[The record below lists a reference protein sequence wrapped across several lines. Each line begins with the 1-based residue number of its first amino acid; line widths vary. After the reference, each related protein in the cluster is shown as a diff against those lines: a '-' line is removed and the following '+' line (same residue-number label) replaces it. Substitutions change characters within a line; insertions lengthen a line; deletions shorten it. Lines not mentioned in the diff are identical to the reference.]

1 MAIEYKGQKVYT
13 VVDVDQMVKN
23 KNYTT
28 RWVSKRKNTLIE
40 GVDYFQLSAEEYRE
54 LTGMFTVRPTKLLT
68 QVCVDKIVEMA
79 SKTMKD
85 KKPEDKKPEEKI
97 ADKKEKTKV
106 SPIVKPLTNEEIK
119 ESKIEVKEVKSEP
132 KPEPIAEPTPEPKP
146 EQKVEVK
153 QEAQI
158 IVDLNKVFQQFV
170 LLQTKQTEILQQQSN
185 IMQNQIIDLHSML
198 RELMLYNMEHPT
210 IAPNGNDFPD
220 FGTYLKEVNKAIK
233 KITSLQDSK
242 FHSRNEVLKEAYG
255 LLTKEY
261 GIVWEQLK
269 KDFFKIYNRYPVSTI
284 ESCWY
289 VEQNPVMRNILLAKL
304 NTIYEQEKAR

>member
-40 GVDYFQLSAEEYRE
+40 GVDYFQLTAEEYRE

-68 QVCVDKIVEMA
+68 QVCVDKIIEMA

-85 KKPEDKKPEEKI
+85 KKPEDKKPEEKKTEEKI
-97 ADKKEKTKV
+97 ADKKAKAKV
-106 SPIVKPLTNEEIK
+106 SPIAESIKEEIK
-119 ESKIEVKEVKSEP
+119 ESKPKIEVKEIKSEP
-132 KPEPIAEPTPEPKP
+132 KIEPK
-146 EQKVEVK
+146 VEAK
-153 QEAQI
+153 QDTQI

-210 IAPNGNDFPD
+210 MAPKENDFPD
-220 FGTYLKEVNKAIK
+220 FGTYLKEVNKAVK
-233 KITSLQDSK
+233 RVTSLQGSK
-242 FHSRNEVLKEAYG
+242 YHDRNEVLKEAYN

-269 KDFFKIYNRYPVSTI
+269 KDFFRIYNRYPVSTI

-289 VEQNPVMRNILLAKL
+289 LEQDSIMRNILLAKL